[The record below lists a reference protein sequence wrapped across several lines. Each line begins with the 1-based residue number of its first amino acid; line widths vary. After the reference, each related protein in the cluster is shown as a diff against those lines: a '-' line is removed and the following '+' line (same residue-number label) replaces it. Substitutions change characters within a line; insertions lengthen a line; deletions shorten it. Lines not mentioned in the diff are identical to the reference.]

1 MSCKILDTLQWQSP
15 LHPDLFLPLSL
26 SLTRCLSPS
35 SDPDWLIFYCF
46 FLSSE
51 IRFQSE
57 YNATSQV
64 LDFYLYFLLVLSG
77 SAFAADHDQKI
88 NIKFKGRWGPGHS
101 LQRDQQRHDHHGGRQ
116 RQPQLRGQVSQSII
130 HNQSE
135 LKTQKIHIKI
145 RFLEATLSRPS
156 RGRGRTS
163 SPSSSATR
171 GARAAPWKVRRE
183 GDKHVKCDVVHAAC
197 RYYPSSEKSWTLSRW
212 WQVTSDFVLE
222 VVPGAELELISI
234 LFDYFLTRYQPQQ
247 WHAA

>member
-1 MSCKILDTLQWQSP
+1 MFIPILWPRLAYLLLFFFIIWNKISIGIQC
-15 LHPDLFLPLSL
+15 HIA
-26 SLTRCLSPS
+26 S
-35 SDPDWLIFYCF
+35 SG
-46 FLSSE
+46 
-51 IRFQSE
+51 
-57 YNATSQV
+57 
-64 LDFYLYFLLVLSG
+64 FLLFIGFIWQRFCRWSW
-77 SAFAADHDQKI
+77 SRK
-88 NIKFKGRWGPGHS
+88 NIKLKGRWGPGHS
-101 LQRDQQRHDHHGGRQ
+101 VQRDQQRHDHHGGRQ